1 MEKYLYLLINLFT
14 ISFPLIR
21 SFEKRIA
28 FVKKWPALFPSI
40 LISGAFFII
49 WDHIFT
55 MMGIWEF
62 NPRYILG
69 IYLFDLPIEEWLF
82 FITVP
87 FACVFIYEVL
97 NYFFPHDVFKKVAGR
112 LTYFLIPFFLIIGL
126 WNLDKWYTSVNF
138 LIAAGML
145 SIHLFLFEQKFLGKF
160 YLAYL
165 VHLLPFLILN
175 GVLTGAFTEEAV
187 VVYNN
192 AENLSLRIFTIPI
205 EDSVYSF
212 TLLLMN
218 ITLFEKFSSLKT
230 FHIQRSY

>member
-14 ISFPLIR
+14 ISFPLLR

-28 FVKKWPALFPSI
+28 YIKKWPALFPAI
-40 LISGAFFII
+40 LISGTFFII

-55 MMGIWEF
+55 IMGIWEF
-62 NPRYILG
+62 NPRYLLG
-69 IYLFDLPIEEWLF
+69 IYLFDLPIEEWFF

-97 NYFFPHDVFKKVAGR
+97 NYFFPKDVFRKVTGR
-112 LTYFLIPFFLIIGL
+112 LTYFLILFFLVIGI

-145 SIHLFLFEQKFLGKF
+145 SIHLILFDQKYLGKF
-160 YLAYL
+160 YLTYL
-165 VHLLPFLILN
+165 VHLFPFLILN

-230 FHIQRSY
+230 FHAKRSY